1 MQCSWNAHA
10 LWKIV
15 PSLGAEDTKRWR
27 KGSKFPLARYEAWHL
42 CWCKTRSAKKKEEEV
57 ANWFKEELRI
67 PTQACYRH
75 PEERKGKSLATDLP
89 NCNKNSKRRRTLRER
104 ELEKWR
110 LSQSDCTAIPT
121 ATVFI
126 PALAITGNFRSFPDF
141 FWFTFPSSKAWLS
154 QPKKAGIGLCCR
166 DSRGFLSESLLF
178 SAISTFVDFPTNFAV
193 DWWLWCLSFL
203 LSKKKNSC

>member
-1 MQCSWNAHA
+1 MGGIH
-10 LWKIV
+10 
-15 PSLGAEDTKRWR
+15 
-27 KGSKFPLARYEAWHL
+27 
-42 CWCKTRSAKKKEEEV
+42 
-57 ANWFKEELRI
+57 EELTAVLNWASKYSSCRSK
-67 PTQACYRH
+67 TVSFSFKTA
-75 PEERKGKSLATDLP
+75 SLLLVADS

-126 PALAITGNFRSFPDF
+126 PALAIAGNFRSFPDF
-141 FWFTFPSSKAWLS
+141 SWFTFLSSKAWLS

-178 SAISTFVDFPTNFAV
+178 SAISTFVDFPIS
-193 DWWLWCLSFL
+193 L
-203 LSKKKNSC
+203 